1 MGFSVNTNAGALVAL
16 QNLNKTNT
24 MMNKTQSAI
33 NTGLKVASA
42 KDNAAVFNIAQ
53 GLRADLGGLNSAKSS
68 IDRAISTIDVAISA
82 GEAVSDLLIEM
93 KEKAVASKDTGLDA
107 DSRTALND
115 EYKELRNQ
123 ITTIVDNAEFNG
135 VNAVKTNAIVALLN
149 SDGSNSLTV
158 AAQNMSLGGSIVT
171 VAAAS
176 SIGDSATASTQA
188 AAIDA
193 SIKNVGTA
201 LSKLG
206 SGSKRLELQKTFVN
220 KLSDSIEVGI
230 GNLVD
235 ADLARESANLQSL
248 QVRQQLGLQALG
260 IANQA
265 PSSVLSLFG

>member
-1 MGFSVNTNAGALVAL
+1 MGFSVNTNGGALVAL
-16 QNLNKTNT
+16 QNLNKTANSLNT
-24 MMNKTQSAI
+24 VQSRI
-33 NTGLKVASA
+33 NTGLKVSSA

-68 IDRAISTIDVAISA
+68 IDRAISTIDVGIAA

-93 KEKAVASKDTGLDA
+93 KEKAIAAKDTGLDA

-115 EYKELRNQ
+115 EFKELRDQ

-135 VNAVKTNAIVALLN
+135 VNAVKSNAVVALLN

-171 VAAAS
+171 VAAAAT
-176 SIGDSATASTQA
+176 IGGSTAAGTVATA
-188 AAIDA
+188 IDT

-235 ADLARESANLQSL
+235 ADLARESAQLQSL
-248 QVRQQLGLQALG
+248 QVRQQLGLQALS

-265 PSSVLSLFG
+265 PSSVLSLF